1 MRKKLESVTRFQ
13 KKKTTTTTTTVTSA
27 KCETTA
33 RARDGS
39 VYLHRHDV

>member
-13 KKKTTTTTTTVTSA
+13 KKTTTTTTTATSA

>member
-1 MRKKLESVTRFQ
+1 MRKKLESVTSFQ
-13 KKKTTTTTTTVTSA
+13 KKKKTTTTTATSA

>member
-13 KKKTTTTTTTVTSA
+13 KKKTATTTTATSA

>member
-13 KKKTTTTTTTVTSA
+13 KKKTTTTATSA